1 MPFLYSETHEFCTNI
16 FVMIFAQI
24 QLKFHDIESL

>member
-1 MPFLYSETHEFCTNI
+1 MPFLYFETHEFCTNI
-16 FVMIFAQI
+16 FVMNVAQI